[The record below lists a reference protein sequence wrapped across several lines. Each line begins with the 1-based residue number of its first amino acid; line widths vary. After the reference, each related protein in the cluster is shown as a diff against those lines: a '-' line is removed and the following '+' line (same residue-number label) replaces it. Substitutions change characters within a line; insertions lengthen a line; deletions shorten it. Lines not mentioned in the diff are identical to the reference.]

1 MKRFLIKLIA
11 TTLLLIIAF
20 SSFGC
25 DYDGTTLGE
34 SLTKTKMKY
43 NEKYTTAYES
53 IEKDIDGY
61 KLVITEDNSQI
72 LAENEKHVIN
82 GVTFSYYG
90 LGQNSEKLIYGPGT
104 GDELIDEYYFGKI
117 VVSIYD
123 ENDTVTK
130 EIMIDYEYLLGKC
143 QKVKDIYN
151 KCREFKER
159 QQYTCPT
166 ALIKFEDKI
175 FIYCKGYMTP
185 KASLTLSLVTTI
197 VYPTI
202 LLFDI
207 QTEEVKYAGFY
218 SATKEK
224 EYLQNYTIV
233 KE

>member
-25 DYDGTTLGE
+25 DDKPLFKDQKDLDRENY
-34 SLTKTKMKY
+34 
-43 NEKYTTAYES
+43 EKYTTAYES

-90 LGQNSEKLIYGPGT
+90 LRQNPETYYYRAGSSQGL
-104 GDELIDEYYFGKI
+104 YFGKI

-130 EIMIDYEYLLGKC
+130 EIMIDYEYLLEKC

-151 KCREFKER
+151 ECREFMER

-175 FIYCKGYMTP
+175 FIYCKGYKTVIY
-185 KASLTLSLVTTI
+185 AYELVAMHI

>member
-11 TTLLLIIAF
+11 TTLLLIVIL

-25 DYDGTTLGE
+25 DVKPLFKDPKEAIRENY
-34 SLTKTKMKY
+34 
-43 NEKYTTAYES
+43 EKYTTAYES
-53 IEKDIDGY
+53 IEKDVDGY
-61 KLVITEDNSQI
+61 KLVGTEDNSQI

-90 LGQNSEKLIYGPGT
+90 LRQNSEIFLYGSGA
-104 GDELIDEYYFGKI
+104 GDDFMNEYYFGKI

-123 ENDTVTK
+123 ENDSVTK
-130 EIMIDYEYLLGKC
+130 EIMIDYEYLLEKC

-151 KCREFKER
+151 KCSEFKER

-175 FIYCKGYMTP
+175 FIYCKGYKTNKTSM
-185 KASLTLSLVTTI
+185 TLSLVKII

-202 LLFDI
+202 LLFDV
-207 QTEEVKYAGFY
+207 QTEEVKYAGFVT
-218 SATKEK
+218 ATNDK
-224 EYLQNYTIV
+224 EYLQNYMIV